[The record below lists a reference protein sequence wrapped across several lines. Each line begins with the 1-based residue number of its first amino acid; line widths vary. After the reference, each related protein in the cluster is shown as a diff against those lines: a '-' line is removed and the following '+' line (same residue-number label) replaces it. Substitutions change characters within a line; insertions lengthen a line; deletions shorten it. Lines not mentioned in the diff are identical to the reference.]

1 MHAMKEGK
9 PKQSKPKQTKANQSK
24 PRKLIKETY
33 RENQAMYIY
42 TATPLL
48 FQPPG
53 PLHAYIHSPMATQTD
68 TAMAQNVEA

>member
-1 MHAMKEGK
+1 MHAMKEGN
-9 PKQSKPKQTKANQSK
+9 PKQSKPRKRIKGSQSK
-24 PRKLIKETY
+24 PEQTTETY

>member
-1 MHAMKEGK
+1 
-9 PKQSKPKQTKANQSK
+9 
-24 PRKLIKETY
+24 
-33 RENQAMYIY
+33 MYIY